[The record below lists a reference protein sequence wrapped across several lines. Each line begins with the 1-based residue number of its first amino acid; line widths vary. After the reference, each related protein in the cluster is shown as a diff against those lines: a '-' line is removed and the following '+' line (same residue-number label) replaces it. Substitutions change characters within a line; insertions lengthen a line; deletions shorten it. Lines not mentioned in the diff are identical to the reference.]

1 MQITVMIF
9 KRSVR
14 VGWVRNLEAPFAG
27 FRQSILA
34 ERRPFSSNRVKA
46 TKETSSLK
54 PLYFG
59 LIGLDVM
66 TQALISPL
74 K

>member
-1 MQITVMIF
+1 MQCTVMIF

-14 VGWVRNLEAPFAG
+14 VGWVRILEAPFAG
-27 FRQSILA
+27 FRLSILA
-34 ERRPFSSNRVKA
+34 ERRAYSSNRVKA

-54 PLYFG
+54 PFYFG
-59 LIGLDVM
+59 LTGPHVM
-66 TQALISPL
+66 TQAFISPL